1 MAGKELCMK
10 HASEIKRLRK
20 LGFCKRKI
28 ARILK
33 IHRNTVSKY
42 FEEDSSSNEAS
53 TLSETKQITIEST
66 WVQEIDWEK
75 VRSEYLSGVPLNII
89 HEELSESKKVSIQYP
104 GFWKQAKKKISLSEA
119 TMVRIFK
126 PAERSEIDY
135 ADGISILEPVTGE
148 ILTTEFFVGVLCH
161 SRYTFAEFTWSQSSQ
176 DFLQSHVNMFNFFG
190 GTPEVL
196 SPDNLKSAVTKA
208 HRYDP
213 TINQAYARL
222 AEYYDIAVVPARVK
236 SPKDKAIVE
245 RTIQIFQRWFFMKV
259 RNETFTSLL
268 ELNQC
273 LKEHLL
279 IFNKKHH
286 RIFKRTREE
295 MFLEERA
302 HLKELPSSPYAVAT
316 HKRAVLSRDC
326 HLVFC
331 DNFYSAPYWL
341 RGQEL
346 DVWATSTQVEI
357 YSQGERVA
365 VHARYKSTGKFL
377 TDTSHY
383 PPAQAAY
390 AEEDIQ
396 KLVKQAEK
404 VGTETLGLI
413 EGLLQES
420 HPLRHLRRIQGIV
433 ALSWKYS
440 NELLEEACKEANR
453 FNHPNVQYLERVIK
467 TRKGVKRKTETTGI
481 VNRAYNPH
489 LRGTNNIH

>member
-10 HASEIKRLRK
+10 DISEIKRLHK

-42 FEEDSSSNEAS
+42 IDEENPSPILKNPIEAS
-53 TLSETKQITIEST
+53 WIQN
-66 WVQEIDWEK
+66 IDWEK

-89 HEELSESKKVSIQYP
+89 YEELFESKKVLVQYP
-104 GFWKQAKKKISLSEA
+104 GFWKQASKRISLSEA

-126 PAERSEIDY
+126 PGERIEIDY
-135 ADGISILEPVTGE
+135 ADGISILDPVTGE
-148 ILTTEFFVGVLCH
+148 ILKTEFFVGVLCN
-161 SRYTFAEFTWSQSSQ
+161 SRYTFAEFTWSQSSN
-176 DFLQSHVNMFNFFG
+176 DFLQSHVNMFSFFG
-190 GTPEVL
+190 GTPQVL
-196 SPDNLKSAVTKA
+196 SPDNLKSAVTKV

-213 TINQAYARL
+213 SINQAYTRL
-222 AEYYDIAVVPARVK
+222 AEYYDVAVVPAQVK
-236 SPKDKAIVE
+236 SPTHKAIVE
-245 RTIQIFQRWFFMKV
+245 RTIQIFQRWFYMKV
-259 RNETFTSLL
+259 RNKTFTSLL

-279 IFNKKHH
+279 LFNSKRH

-295 MFLEERA
+295 MFIDEKP
-302 HLKELPSSPYAVAT
+302 HLKPLPSSPYVVAT

-326 HLVFC
+326 HLVFS
-331 DNFYSAPYWL
+331 DNFYSAPHWL
-341 RGQEL
+341 RGKEL

-357 YSQGERVA
+357 YSENERVA
-365 VHARYKSTGKFL
+365 VHARYKTNAKFI

-390 AEEDIQ
+390 AEQDIQ
-396 KLVKQAEK
+396 KLLKQALT
-404 VGTETLGLI
+404 VGSETLNLI
-413 EGLLQES
+413 EGLLKES

-433 ALSWKYS
+433 ALGWKYN
-440 NELLEEACKEANR
+440 NELLEEACREANR
-453 FNHPNVQYLERVIK
+453 FNNRNVQYLERVIK
-467 TRKGVKRKTETTGI
+467 MRKGVKRKPEAIGI
-481 VNRAYNPH
+481 TARAHNPH